1 MSEKTRIV
9 FDGNCTERSF
19 PRTLTEAI
27 GNAYAQGPVEGL
39 PEPMSP
45 TDRIVV
51 IGCVIAVLALVCLIA
66 WGQVQ

>member
-1 MSEKTRIV
+1 MSAKTRIV
-9 FDGNCTERSF
+9 FDGNCTERRF
-19 PRTLTEAI
+19 PRTLTEAT

-39 PEPMSP
+39 PEPMHP

-51 IGCVIAVLALVCLIA
+51 IASAIAALVLIGLIA